1 MIVIFLV
8 ERWFFFLFMMNGRCR
23 GALAAVVFELVRF
36 SLPNEQ
42 IFCKDES
49 NIYHECTYFH
59 NKWSCKKNKIIKS
72 IVGILESGLL
82 QRCEVKEREKK
93 DGVLHERE
101 KTNCHGKLYIL
112 FLLFYL

>member
-1 MIVIFLV
+1 MAIKKYPKIIQNEDGFSDWIKPLMKGYRMACCDCCLVHKTEFRVI
-8 ERWFFFLFMMNGRCR
+8 
-23 GALAAVVFELVRF
+23 
-36 SLPNEQ
+36 
-42 IFCKDES
+42 
-49 NIYHECTYFH
+49 
-59 NKWSCKKNKIIKS
+59 KKKKIIKS